1 MNKTSVWVAL
11 LAATLAVVAQAQ
23 TPPAADRAAAGTA
36 AGSATAN
43 SRSDDQV
50 ILVIHTAV
58 NCPICRV
65 WRETADGWPL
75 ASQLGQ
81 GWPQFQAVVIER
93 PSLHGSESE
102 ALYPEPLRHL
112 YRARQASY
120 QLSPPTPLFEIVRNK
135 QVVARQSGLQGW
147 SDAIL
152 PSLRQLQASHTG
164 STPPPTPSAVR

>member
-1 MNKTSVWVAL
+1 MNTSFAWGAL
-11 LAATLAVVAQAQ
+11 LSAALATGAAAQ
-23 TPPAADRAAAGTA
+23 TPQAAEPATVGT
-36 AGSATAN
+36 SAESAPAKP
-43 SRSDDQV
+43 RHGDQV
-50 ILVIHTAV
+50 TLVIHTAA

-65 WRETADGWPL
+65 WRESADGWQL

-102 ALYPEPLRHL
+102 ALYPEALRHL
-112 YRARQASY
+112 YRARQESY

-147 SDAIL
+147 SDGIL
-152 PSLRQLQASHTG
+152 PSLRRLQASQTG
-164 STPPPTPSAVR
+164 AAPPPPQGAAR

>member
-1 MNKTSVWVAL
+1 VNKTSVWVAL
-11 LAATLAVVAQAQ
+11 LAATIAVAAVAQ
-23 TPPAADRAAAGTA
+23 TPAAADRAAAGSAT
-36 AGSATAN
+36 GSATAN
-43 SRSDDQV
+43 YRSDDQV
-50 ILVIHTAV
+50 TLVIHTAA

-65 WRETADGWPL
+65 WRESADGWPL
-75 ASQLGQ
+75 ASQLRE

-102 ALYPEPLRHL
+102 ALYPEALRHL
-112 YRARQASY
+112 YRARKDSY

-152 PSLRQLQASHTG
+152 PSLRQLQASQMG
-164 STPPPTPSAVR
+164 STGK